1 MGHCGNGK
9 TALINR
15 LCNKSYREGFS
26 KGLMTREIVFEDVSF
41 YPEGRF
47 RIYDTPGT
55 NSS

>member
-15 LCNKSYREGFS
+15 LCNKSYREGFQ
-26 KGLMTREIVFEDVSF
+26 KRIMTREIVFEDVSF

-55 NSS
+55 SSS

>member
-9 TALINR
+9 TSLINR
-15 LCNKSYREGFS
+15 LCNKSYREGVS
-26 KGLMTREIVFEDVSF
+26 KGSMTRDIVFEDVSF